1 MNYPDIID
9 KVSKELDISVEVVDA
24 AYKSYWKFIK
34 QTIQS
39 LPLNDDIS
47 EEDFTKLRT
56 NFNIGSLG
64 KLYVTYEHYIGIKKR
79 FEYLRKIKDNEN
91 KRRDKEEKT

>member
-1 MNYPDIID
+1 MNYPDIIG
-9 KVSKELDISVEVVDA
+9 KVSQEMGLLPEVVDT

-39 LPLNDDIS
+39 LPLKDDIS

-56 NFNIGSLG
+56 NFNIPSLG
-64 KLYVTYEHYIGIKKR
+64 KLTCTFDRMMGIKKR
-79 FEYLRKIKDNEN
+79 FKYIKRLREN
-91 KRRDKEEKT
+91 VES

>member
-1 MNYPDIID
+1 MNYPDIIG
-9 KVSKELDISVEVVDA
+9 KVSQEMGLPPEVVDT

-39 LPLNDDIS
+39 LPLKDDIS

-56 NFNIGSLG
+56 NFNIPSLG
-64 KLYVTYEHYIGIKKR
+64 KLTCTYDRMLGVKKR
-79 FEYLRKIKDNEN
+79 FNFIKQIRE
-91 KRRDKEEKT
+91 KRC

>member
-1 MNYPDIID
+1 MNYPDIIG
-9 KVSKELDISVEVVDA
+9 KVSQEMGLPPEVVDT

-39 LPLNDDIS
+39 LPLKDDIS

-64 KLYVTYEHYIGIKKR
+64 KLTCTYDRMLGVKKR
-79 FEYLRKIKDNEN
+79 FNFIKQIRE
-91 KRRDKEEKT
+91 KRC

>member
-1 MNYPDIID
+1 MNYPDIIG
-9 KVSKELDISVEVVDA
+9 KVSQEMGLPPEVVDT

-39 LPLNDDIS
+39 LPLKDDIS

-56 NFNIGSLG
+56 NFNIPSLG
-64 KLYVTYEHYIGIKKR
+64 KLTCTFDRMMGVKK
-79 FEYLRKIKDNEN
+79 
-91 KRRDKEEKT
+91 

>member
-1 MNYPDIID
+1 MNYPDIIG
-9 KVSKELDISVEVVDA
+9 KVSQEMGLPPEVVNT

-39 LPLNDDIS
+39 LPLKDDIS

-56 NFNIGSLG
+56 NFNIPSLG
-64 KLYVTYEHYIGIKKR
+64 KLTCTFDRMMGVKKR
-79 FEYLRKIKDNEN
+79 FKYIKRLREN
-91 KRRDKEEKT
+91 VES

>member
-1 MNYPDIID
+1 MGLPP
-9 KVSKELDISVEVVDA
+9 EVVDT

-39 LPLNDDIS
+39 LPLKDDIS

-56 NFNIGSLG
+56 NFNIPSLG
-64 KLYVTYEHYIGIKKR
+64 KLTCTFDRMMGVKKR
-79 FEYLRKIKDNEN
+79 FKYIRHI
-91 KRRDKEEKT
+91 REKK

>member
-1 MNYPDIID
+1 MNYPDIIG
-9 KVSKELDISVEVVDA
+9 KVSQEMDLPPEVVDT

-39 LPLNDDIS
+39 LPLKDDIS

-56 NFNIGSLG
+56 NFNIPSLG
-64 KLYVTYEHYIGIKKR
+64 KLTCTFDRMMGVKKR
-79 FEYLRKIKDNEN
+79 FKYIKRLREDAES
-91 KRRDKEEKT
+91 

>member
-9 KVSKELDISVEVVDA
+9 KVSQEMGLLPEVVDT

-39 LPLNDDIS
+39 LPLKDDIS
-47 EEDFTKLRT
+47 EEDFIKLRT
-56 NFNIGSLG
+56 NFNIPSLG
-64 KLYVTYEHYIGIKKR
+64 KLTCTFDRMMGVKKR
-79 FEYLRKIKDNEN
+79 FKYIKRLREN
-91 KRRDKEEKT
+91 VES

>member
-1 MNYPDIID
+1 MNYPDIIS
-9 KVSKELDISVEVVDA
+9 KVSQEMGLPPEVVDT

-39 LPLNDDIS
+39 LPLKDDIS

-56 NFNIGSLG
+56 NFNIPSLG
-64 KLYVTYEHYIGIKKR
+64 KLTCTFDRMMGVKKR
-79 FEYLRKIKDNEN
+79 FKYIKRLREDAES
-91 KRRDKEEKT
+91 

>member
-1 MNYPDIID
+1 MNYPDIIG
-9 KVSKELDISVEVVDA
+9 KVSQEMGLSPEVVDT

-39 LPLNDDIS
+39 LPLKDDIS

-56 NFNIGSLG
+56 NFNISSLG
-64 KLYVTYEHYIGIKKR
+64 KLTCTFDRMVGVKKR
-79 FEYLRKIKDNEN
+79 FKYIKRLREN
-91 KRRDKEEKT
+91 VES